1 MVREAS
7 MKLTGLPATRGESF
21 PDAIL
26 SCPLVYN
33 QKVGIV
39 ILGSY
44 GDTEPLVLPVCYP
57 TLQNESRKEKTGPKH
72 MAKWQPGESGNPKG
86 RPPKRL
92 FDEHL
97 KQALTAKRS
106 EKAKLLVEKLIAKAS
121 TGNVAALKLVCERV
135 GGKPKPSEPVVPANS
150 EATSLQQVREQ
161 LAALLAHPEVRR
173 NLEKLMQSAESTG
186 VVQ

>member
-1 MVREAS
+1 
-7 MKLTGLPATRGESF
+7 
-21 PDAIL
+21 
-26 SCPLVYN
+26 
-33 QKVGIV
+33 
-39 ILGSY
+39 
-44 GDTEPLVLPVCYP
+44 
-57 TLQNESRKEKTGPKH
+57 
-72 MAKWQPGESGNPKG
+72 MAKWQPGESGNLKG

-173 NLEKLMQSAESTG
+173 NLEKLMQSTESTSG

>member
-1 MVREAS
+1 MRPDAMVTETS
-7 MKLTGLPATRGESF
+7 TKLTGLPPTQLEPSPSAF
-21 PDAIL
+21 L
-26 SCPLVYN
+26 SDPVVCK
-33 QKVGIV
+33 QKVVIA

-44 GDTEPLVLPVCYP
+44 GDTVALVLPVCYRA
-57 TLQNESRKEKTGPKH
+57 LQNGSSKEKTGPKQ
-72 MAKWQPGESGNPKG
+72 MAKFQPGESGNPKG

-135 GGKPKPSEPVVPANS
+135 GGKPKP
-150 EATSLQQVREQ
+150 
-161 LAALLAHPEVRR
+161 ALGWIRR
-173 NLEKLMQSAESTG
+173 VIE
-186 VVQ
+186 

>member
-1 MVREAS
+1 
-7 MKLTGLPATRGESF
+7 
-21 PDAIL
+21 
-26 SCPLVYN
+26 
-33 QKVGIV
+33 
-39 ILGSY
+39 
-44 GDTEPLVLPVCYP
+44 VLPVCYRA
-57 TLQNESRKEKTGPKH
+57 LQNGSSKEKTGPKQ
-72 MAKWQPGESGNPKG
+72 MAKFQPGESGNPKG